1 MSTLKTDK
9 LYSTDRSTGSDENIL
24 LNDDGTTNLKGN
36 TTVTGTCTATTFSGS
51 GASLTNV
58 PDSAL
63 STVTASKLSGALP
76 AISGAN
82 LTNLPTRDRPF
93 RNLIINGSMNVHQ
106 RGTTLTDAAGG
117 FVVDRFGVF
126 PSGTD
131 EAPTIAWH
139 FLWDNGSDV
148 GPWEEGHR
156 GCLQVTN
163 GNQTSKGGTDNCRI
177 IYKVE
182 AYDMANSGWDY
193 TDSNSKI
200 TLSFWVKSSVA
211 QNFYGQVRTP
221 DGTVQSYPFET
232 GSLTADTWTKITKT
246 IPGNSNITID
256 HDTGS
261 GLEISFW
268 MYTGTD
274 QTDNS
279 VTLNQWAAYSG
290 STRTPDATSTWWD
303 TNDCDLE
310 TTGWQLAVGDTATK
324 FEFRPFGTELALC
337 QRYYCHTYPYGTVPT
352 TNTHNG
358 SINGDCHGSINYA
371 SPGWFKFPV
380 SMRGTPDCKVYSPHS
395 GTEGKVAADGTD
407 GNGAVA
413 YAATTGCFP
422 YRNND
427 NSGVTANAFIK
438 AHVTADAEI

>member
-1 MSTLKTDK
+1 MSRINVDALH
-9 LYSTDRSTGSDENIL
+9 SENGGSSNIE
-24 LNDDGTTNLKGN
+24 LNDSRDVTCKNDLTVDGDLS
-36 TTVTGTCTATTFSGS
+36 VTGTIPAGK
-51 GASLTNV
+51 LTG
-58 PDSAL
+58 D
-63 STVTASKLSGALP
+63 LP
-76 AISGAN
+76 AISGAS
-82 LTNLPTRDRPF
+82 LTGITSNPTGN
-93 RNLIINGSMNVHQ
+93 RNLIINGAMDVHQ
-106 RGTTLTDAAGG
+106 RASTLTDASGG
-117 FVVDRFGVF
+117 WVVDRFGVF
-126 PSGTD
+126 PSGVD
-131 EAPTIAWH
+131 EAITIAH
-139 FLWDNGSDV
+139 HALTSSDT
-148 GPWEEGHR
+148 GPWAKGFR
-156 GCLQVTN
+156 SCLQITN

-177 IYKVE
+177 IYKFE
-182 AYDMANSGWDY
+182 AQDIATSGWDY
-193 TDSNSKI
+193 TSASSKI

-232 GSLTADTWTKITKT
+232 GSLTGDTWTKITKT
-246 IPGNSNITID
+246 IPGNSNITINND
-256 HDTGS
+256 SGA

-290 STRTPDATSTWWD
+290 STRTPDATATWWD

-310 TTGWQLAVGDTATK
+310 TTGWQLEVGDSATE
-324 FEFRPFGTELALC
+324 FEFRMFGDELARC
-337 QRYYCHTYPYGTVPT
+337 QRYYCHTYPYGTYAT

-371 SPGWFKFPV
+371 SPGWFSFPV
-380 SMRGTPDCKVYSPHS
+380 TMRGQPDCKVYSPHS

-413 YAATTGCFP
+413 YAETSGCFP